1 MYAADDYETLGKYLG
16 YAGQSLENFV
26 ATIERYNELCEKGFD
41 EDFGKDP
48 SLLFPIKTPPF
59 YGFAGTKALGV
70 LMVTVGGLLVDEN
83 GAVLGKDY
91 RPIPGLFAA
100 GNASGGRFGWQYSTS
115 IGGESLT
122 TANTLGRLT
131 AEYVA
136 SL

>member
-1 MYAADDYETLGKYLG
+1 MSPPTLYAADDYETLGKYLG

-100 GNASGGRFGWQYSTS
+100 AMRQEAGLAGSIPHQSVVKASRRPIPWG
-115 IGGESLT
+115 
-122 TANTLGRLT
+122 A
-131 AEYVA
+131 
-136 SL
+136 